1 MGGGGGGGMGGG
13 HGGGHGGGGMGGPKL
28 DLGSIMMSAHRAD
41 RDGVPAYNCPSCC
54 AWSQLVTA
62 MLTAVDR
69 SGCTDAAP
77 AHFYPPAAFEC
88 CREQSLTVVVPTALN
103 RRRLAA
109 ARQAR

>member
-1 MGGGGGGGMGGG
+1 
-13 HGGGHGGGGMGGPKL
+13 
-28 DLGSIMMSAHRAD
+28 MSAHRAD

-88 CREQSLTVVVPTALN
+88 CREQSLTVCRADRPQQTTIGSRETGAMTVATIG
-103 RRRLAA
+103 AA
-109 ARQAR
+109 AVVAAVVAAGLVSPHADVDRARV